1 LNTSIESIETGTAY
15 ESPRRTATATTAITY
30 RTPRLSTGAIG
41 RSVYTAA
48 VTSPTARMQMRTPGE
63 AIHPPT
69 ATARGFHTP
78 EGTLARMRGL
88 LLFGDTDRSAA
99 MRHEVP
105 VGIGDPFLFAEVDGR
120 RIILTTGLEEDRIR
134 RALPDVEILDYF
146 DLGYRE
152 FVESG
157 MTMAEAGR
165 EAELRAV
172 KQLGLDEAIVP
183 GDFPVALAD
192 RLRAEGVT
200 VRVDEPAVEVRRRV
214 KTPAELDGIR
224 AAAKAAEAA
233 MAAARDVLAR
243 AEAGADGTLQLDGK
257 PLLAEDVRGAIR
269 AAASKHGAPCP
280 PDVIVSSVWQG
291 MGHEPGSGP
300 LPAGLPILIDLWP
313 RDEES
318 GCWAD
323 MARTF
328 VAGEPAPEHTESIA
342 QRAQLVR
349 RVLDDSVAG
358 VRPGVK
364 GRELYDNACT
374 AFDVAGYPTRL
385 TSASATEEGFQYA
398 LGHGVGLEVHEAP
411 GLGLSGHEPLV
422 AGDVIT
428 LEPSLW
434 DNRTGGVMFEDLFLV
449 TETGS
454 ELLTHFPYD
463 LTL

>member
-1 LNTSIESIETGTAY
+1 
-15 ESPRRTATATTAITY
+15 
-30 RTPRLSTGAIG
+30 
-41 RSVYTAA
+41 
-48 VTSPTARMQMRTPGE
+48 
-63 AIHPPT
+63 
-69 ATARGFHTP
+69 
-78 EGTLARMRGL
+78 MRGL
-88 LLFGDTDRSAA
+88 LLFGDTERSAA

-105 VGIGDPFLFAEVDGR
+105 IGIGDPFLFAEVDGR
-120 RIILTTGLEEDRIR
+120 RYVLTTGLEEERIR
-134 RALPDVEILDYF
+134 RRLPDVEILDYF

-172 KQLGLDEAIVP
+172 KQLDLDEAIVP

-192 RLRAEGVT
+192 RLRAEGVVVT
-200 VRVDEPAVEVRRRV
+200 IDEPAVELRRRA

-224 AAAKAAEAA
+224 AAARAAEAA
-233 MAAARDVLAR
+233 MAAAHDTLAR
-243 AEAGADGTLQLDGK
+243 AEAGADGTLRLDGQ
-257 PLLAEDVRGAIR
+257 PLLAEDVRAAIR
-269 AAASKHGAPCP
+269 AAADEHGAPCP

-291 MGHEPGSGP
+291 TGHEPGSGP

-328 VAGEPAPEHTESIA
+328 IVGEPAPEHAESIA
-342 QRAQLVR
+342 ERAQLVR
-349 RVLDDSVAG
+349 RVLDDSVEG
-358 VRPGVK
+358 VRPGIK
-364 GRELYDNACT
+364 GRQLYDAACA
-374 AFDVAGYPTRL
+374 AFDAAGYPTRL
-385 TSASATEEGFQYA
+385 TSPAGEEGFQYA

-434 DNRTGGVMFEDLFLV
+434 DSSIGGVMFEDLFLV
-449 TETGS
+449 TETGA
-454 ELLTHFPYD
+454 EQLTHFPYD
-463 LTL
+463 LEL